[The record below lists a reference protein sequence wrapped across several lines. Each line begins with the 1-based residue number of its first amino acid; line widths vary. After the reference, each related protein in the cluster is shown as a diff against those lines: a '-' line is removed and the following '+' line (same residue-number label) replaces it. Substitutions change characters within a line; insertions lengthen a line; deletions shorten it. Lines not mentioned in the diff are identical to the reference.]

1 MSDVGDLGRR
11 IAERRRQL
19 GLSPDEV
26 ARRAGMDPVYVQ
38 ALETRP
44 SPELSRSG
52 LFRLATA
59 LETTVDSLTGARI
72 EAPPGRRDPT
82 GRPLL
87 EALDRAECV
96 ERIRP
101 GGVGRVVFVED
112 RGPVAL
118 PVNFRTLEGS
128 VVFRTALNLELDSAL
143 DRGPISFEVDHIDE
157 ALIEGWSV
165 LASGWGHVVVDADEL
180 RLVRTLGVTPWA
192 GGERDV
198 YVRIVP
204 TTHTGRRIRLA

>member
-11 IAERRRQL
+11 VAERRRRL
-19 GLSPDEV
+19 GLSTEEV
-26 ARRAGMDPVYVQ
+26 AERAGMDPLYVQ
-38 ALETRP
+38 ALETRT
-44 SPELSRSG
+44 SPELSHSG
-52 LFRLATA
+52 LYRLATA
-59 LETTVDSLTGARI
+59 LETTVDFLTGSRV
-72 EAPPGRRDPT
+72 EVPPGRSDPT

-87 EALDRAECV
+87 EVLDRAECV

-118 PVNFRTLEGS
+118 PVNYRTLEGS
-128 VVFRTALNLELDSAL
+128 VVFRTALNLELDLAL
-143 DRGPISFEVDHIDE
+143 GRGPVSFEVDHIDE
-157 ALIEGWSV
+157 ALVEGWSV
-165 LASGWGHVVVDADEL
+165 LVSGWGHVVVAADEL
-180 RLVRTLGVTPWA
+180 RLVQTLGVTPWA
-192 GGERDV
+192 GGERDI

>member
-11 IAERRRQL
+11 VAERRRQL
-19 GLSPDEV
+19 GLSPEQV
-26 ARRAGMDPVYVQ
+26 ADRAGMDPVYVQ
-38 ALETRP
+38 ALETRT
-44 SPELSRSG
+44 SPELTHSG

-72 EAPPGRRDPT
+72 EAPPGRSDPT

-118 PVNFRTLEGS
+118 PVNFRTLDGS

-143 DRGPISFEVDHIDE
+143 DRGPISFEVDLIDD
-157 ALIEGWSV
+157 ALVEGWSV
-165 LASGWGHVVVDADEL
+165 LVSGWGHVVVDADEL
-180 RLVRTLGVTPWA
+180 RLVRTLGVVPWA
-192 GGERDV
+192 GGDRDV

-204 TTHTGRRIRLA
+204 TVHTGRRIRVA

>member
-11 IAERRRQL
+11 VAERRRQL
-19 GLSPDEV
+19 GLSPEEV
-26 ARRAGMDPVYVQ
+26 AGRAGMDPMYLQ
-38 ALETRP
+38 ALETRT

-72 EAPPGRRDPT
+72 EAPPGRSDPT

-96 ERIRP
+96 ERIGP
-101 GGVGRVVFVED
+101 GGVGRVVFVAD

-118 PVNFRTLEGS
+118 PVNFRTLEHS
-128 VVFRTALNLELDSAL
+128 VVFRTGLNGELNSAL
-143 DRGPISFEVDHIDE
+143 GRGPISFEVDHIDE
-157 ALIEGWSV
+157 ALGEGWSV
-165 LASGWGHVVVDADEL
+165 LVSGWGHAVVNADEL
-180 RLVRTLGVTPWA
+180 RLVRSLGVTPWA
-192 GGERDV
+192 GGERDIF
-198 YVRIVP
+198 VRIVP
-204 TTHTGRRIRLA
+204 TTHTGRRIRRA